1 MYSADSV
8 AAPPKPHNRL
18 QQWDSH
24 FWLSFLVSVTKAAAH
39 LDKDLP
45 WIQVMRN
52 SGTAIFGCPH
62 FAVSVMKPITHL
74 NKDLPWIQV
83 MRNSGTA
90 IFGCPHFAISV
101 MKAITYLDKDLPW
114 IQVMR
119 PAERK
124 AVVEQ
129 HPTVCHVDP
138 I

>member
-1 MYSADSV
+1 
-8 AAPPKPHNRL
+8 
-18 QQWDSH
+18 
-24 FWLSFLVSVTKAAAH
+24 
-39 LDKDLP
+39 
-45 WIQVMRN
+45 MRN

-74 NKDLPWIQV
+74 DKDLPWIQV

-119 PAERK
+119 PAECK
-124 AVVEQ
+124 TVVEQ